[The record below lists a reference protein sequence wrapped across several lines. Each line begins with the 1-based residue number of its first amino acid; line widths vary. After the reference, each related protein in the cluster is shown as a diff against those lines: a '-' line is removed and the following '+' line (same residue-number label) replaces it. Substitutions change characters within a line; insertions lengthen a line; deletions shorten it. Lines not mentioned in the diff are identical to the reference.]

1 MIDRRIGALALS
13 AIVLAAPGCGKSSKP
28 LTRAQLISQADA
40 ICKRVNAKLK
50 VSKINSKQ
58 DIARVV
64 PQLATYE
71 QQALADLG
79 KLVPPASMANDW
91 KTIVAGAQTLADN
104 TAKLGEYAK
113 ENKLKAARGLV
124 STSEKV
130 QQQVQATAK
139 RDGFKECSQNA

>member
-1 MIDRRIGALALS
+1 MFDRRMGALALS
-13 AIVLAAPGCGKSSKP
+13 AIALTAPGCGKSSKP

-40 ICKRVNAKLK
+40 ICKRVNTKLK
-50 VSKINSKQ
+50 TSNINSKQ
-58 DIARVV
+58 DIVRLV
-64 PQLATYE
+64 PKLAAYE
-71 QQALADLG
+71 QQALAELG
-79 KLVPPASMANDW
+79 KLVPPASLANDW

-113 ENKLKAARGLV
+113 ANNLKAARGLI
-124 STSEKV
+124 SSSEKV

>member
-1 MIDRRIGALALS
+1 MIDRRMGALVLGVIA
-13 AIVLAAPGCGKSSKP
+13 LAAPGCGKSSKP

-50 VSKINSKQ
+50 ASKISSKQ

-64 PQLATYE
+64 PQLAAYE

-113 ENKLKAARGLV
+113 ENKLKAARGLIT
-124 STSEKV
+124 TSEKV
-130 QQQVQATAK
+130 QRQVQATAK
-139 RDGFKECSQNA
+139 RDGFKECSENA